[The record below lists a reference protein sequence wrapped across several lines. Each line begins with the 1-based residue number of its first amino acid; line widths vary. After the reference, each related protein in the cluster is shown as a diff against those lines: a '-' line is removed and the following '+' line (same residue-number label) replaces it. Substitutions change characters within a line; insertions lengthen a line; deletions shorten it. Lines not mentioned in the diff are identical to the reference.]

1 MTVTPLHTPHSVRP
15 PVVVDDQRH
24 LVDAA
29 SALLLSRL
37 DHLQGVESRSPATY
51 VLAYLGPLEL
61 YRPLRAESGTACLA
75 QAGWPTYAGSTRDA
89 RERMRRHI
97 ANLAGCQTI
106 DVNHLRVAVLPVESL
121 PAAAYL
127 EALVIDAMK
136 PVWCTRWLRGFGS
149 AATQGKHRKF
159 QAISPWDTLHPGRRL
174 SASRL
179 IHDQDALRRR
189 VRNHLSETVPSAA
202 QSTRHLGSC

>member
-1 MTVTPLHTPHSVRP
+1 MTVIPLHTSHSVRP

-24 LVDAA
+24 LVDAT
-29 SALLLSRL
+29 SALLLSGL
-37 DHLQGVESRSPATY
+37 DDLRGVESRCPATY

-61 YRPLRAESGTACLA
+61 YRPLRAASGTACLA
-75 QAGWPTYAGSTRDA
+75 QGGWPMYAGSTRDA

-97 ANLAGCQTI
+97 ANLAGCHAI

-149 AATQGKHRKF
+149 AATQGKHRKS

-179 IHDQDALRRR
+179 IHDRESLRRR
-189 VRNHLSETVPSAA
+189 VQDHLSETVPSAA
-202 QSTRHLGSC
+202 EPTRHPGSR